1 MYMVSHSLTLIL
13 LISPHCSTL
22 DTDTFDYINVIYPK
36 ERSPQVWQIPSG
48 ILCLHTWVTYYV
60 RNGKYWISWH
70 EQV

>member
-1 MYMVSHSLTLIL
+1 MVSHSLTLIL

-48 ILCLHTWVTYYV
+48 ILCLHT
-60 RNGKYWISWH
+60 
-70 EQV
+70 